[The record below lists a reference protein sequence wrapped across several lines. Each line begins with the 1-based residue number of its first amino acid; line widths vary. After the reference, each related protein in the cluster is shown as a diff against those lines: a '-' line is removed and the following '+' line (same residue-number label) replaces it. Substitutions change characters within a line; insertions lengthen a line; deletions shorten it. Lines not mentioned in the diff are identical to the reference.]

1 MIELLPSILA
11 ADFSKLGEELREI
24 EQAGVKIVH
33 IDVMDGSF
41 VPSISLGMPVIASMR
56 KESKLTF
63 DVHLM
68 VEEPDRYVE
77 EVAKAGADIIGVH
90 AEACRH
96 LHRTVTH
103 IKDLGK
109 KVCVVLNPAT
119 PLSVLDYVWS
129 HLDQIL
135 LMTVNP
141 GFGGQTYLPEIT
153 AKICALREKIEQK
166 RNNILIEV
174 DGGIKLENV
183 RTVLDAGANLIV
195 AGSSVFGSQTT
206 EQIKAFQKIFSEY
219 EENKTC

>member
-11 ADFSKLGEELREI
+11 ANFSKLGEELREI

-96 LHRTVTH
+96 LHRTVMH

-119 PLSVLDYVWS
+119 PLSVLDYVWP

-153 AKICALREKIEQK
+153 AKIYALREKIEQK
-166 RNNILIEV
+166 RDNILIEV

-206 EQIKAFQKIFSEY
+206 EQIRAFQKIFSEY
-219 EENKTC
+219 EENKIC

>member
-24 EQAGVKIVH
+24 EQAGVKMVH

-41 VPSISLGMPVIASMR
+41 VPSISLGMPVIASIR

-68 VEEPDRYVE
+68 VDEPDQYVE
-77 EVAKAGADIIGVH
+77 AVAKSGADIIGVH
-90 AEACRH
+90 AEACKH
-96 LHRTVTH
+96 LHRSVIH
-103 IKDLGK
+103 IKALGK
-109 KVCVVLNPAT
+109 KACVVLNPAT
-119 PLSVLDYVWS
+119 PLSVLDYVWP

-141 GFGGQTYLPEIT
+141 GFGGQTYIPEIT
-153 AKICALREKIEQK
+153 AKICALREKIN
-166 RNNILIEV
+166 RTNDNILIEV

-219 EENKTC
+219 EENKKC